1 MNDCIDVKKEKKE
14 KKWKSWVITRCLTY
28 SPIYLTVVYIDELQ
42 NRIGFDQS
50 GKISLPLQEHPR
62 QRNPLA
68 GVLKRFGLTPRGEME
83 NIDYEVNN
91 SGRETR
97 LPCKRETKI
106 RQMLHRSHIEF
117 GYGWIIDCRAIERL
131 TRDWFLY
138 SFHASSLFLR
148 GNGILNELNNTSY
161 WNFES
166 CGNSV
171 I

>member
-1 MNDCIDVKKEKKE
+1 MHQHADIHVVQHVSPYERLHRCKRKKEKKME
-14 KKWKSWVITRCLTY
+14 IMSNHAMSHVFAYLR
-28 SPIYLTVVYIDELQ
+28 YLTVVYIDELQ

-117 GYGWIIDCRAIERL
+117 GYG
-131 TRDWFLY
+131 
-138 SFHASSLFLR
+138 
-148 GNGILNELNNTSY
+148 
-161 WNFES
+161 
-166 CGNSV
+166 
-171 I
+171 